1 MNLRR
6 PSNDELTP
14 EDLFRPEPAGG
25 PAGGR
30 QPGETMP
37 GEIIRSSPDGLPWN
51 APTQAQP
58 EGHPEYYGEPGY
70 GEPGYGEVGYG
81 DQSYGPQAQS
91 AAPVQEASTQFM
103 PPFPAAPQPQQPSYG
118 NGYQPAQQGY
128 PQAQGQTQG
137 YGQNGYGAPTQAYQ
151 QSGGYDPS
159 GYGQGGYNQGH
170 DDRPARRFSNRSI
183 GIAVVAGCAV
193 VGIVVAAAVGS
204 SGSPKGATAAGT
216 SSSVAAGS
224 GASGGASVPAGQAQA
239 KAMSDL
245 LATAS
250 HSRSAVISAVNDITR
265 CQNLDQAQQN
275 LTAAA
280 GLRKQLVTQLGSMQ
294 TDQLKNGSE
303 LVTALQQGWKASE
316 SADSHYAS
324 WAAESKGSCAKNNKP
339 KNGGRNAADEASG
352 TASTAKA
359 KASRLWNAIAA
370 ETGLPKLSAT
380 EL

>member
-51 APTQAQP
+51 APAQGQP
-58 EGHPEYYGEPGY
+58 EGHPEYYGEPAY

-81 DQSYGPQAQS
+81 DQGYGPQAQS

-103 PPFPAAPQPQQPSYG
+103 PPFPAAPQPQQPTYG
-118 NGYQPAQQGY
+118 NGYQPAQ
-128 PQAQGQTQG
+128 QG

-151 QSGGYDPS
+151 QNGYQQNGYD
-159 GYGQGGYNQGH
+159 QGGYHQGQ

-204 SGSPKGATAAGT
+204 SGSSKGATAAGT
-216 SSSVAAGS
+216 SSSAAAGS
-224 GASGGASVPAGQAQA
+224 GASSGASVSAGQAQA

-250 HSRSAVISAVNDITR
+250 HSRSAVISAVNDITH

-280 GLRKQLVTQLGSMQ
+280 GLRKQLVTQLSSMQ
-294 TDQLKNGSE
+294 TDQLQNGSE

>member
-30 QPGETMP
+30 QPGAPMP

-58 EGHPEYYGEPGY
+58 EGHPEYYGEQAY

-81 DQSYGPQAQS
+81 EPGYGPAAQQ
-91 AAPVQEASTQFM
+91 AAPGQEASTQFL
-103 PPFPAAPQPQQPSYG
+103 PPFPPAPQPQQPSYG
-118 NGYQPAQQGY
+118 NGYQQPAQQPGY
-128 PQAQGQTQG
+128 PPAQGYDQGGYATQAHPQAQ
-137 YGQNGYGAPTQAYQ
+137 
-151 QSGGYDPS
+151 
-159 GYGQGGYNQGH
+159 GYGQGGGY
-170 DDRPARRFSNRSI
+170 DDRPARRFSTRTI

-193 VGIVVAAAVGS
+193 VGIVVAAAFAGG
-204 SGSPKGATAAGT
+204 GSPKGATAAGST
-216 SSSVAAGS
+216 ASTAASSA
-224 GASGGASVPAGQAQA
+224 ASGSTSASAAMTQA

-250 HSRSAVISAVNDITR
+250 HSRAAVISAVNDITH
-265 CQNLDQAQQN
+265 CQNLDQARQN
-275 LTAAA
+275 LSTAA
-280 GLRKQLVTQLGSMQ
+280 GLRKQLVDQLGSMQ
-294 TDQLKNGSE
+294 TDQLKDGAA
-303 LVTALQQGWKASE
+303 LVAALQQGWKASE

-324 WAAESKGSCAKNNKP
+324 WAAESKGSCAKDNKP
-339 KNGGRNAADEASG
+339 RNGGRNAADAASG
-352 TASTAKA
+352 TASAAKA

-370 ETGLPKLSAT
+370 DTGLPKLSAT
-380 EL
+380 QL

>member
-25 PAGGR
+25 PAGL
-30 QPGETMP
+30 QPGAPMP

-51 APTQAQP
+51 APAQGQP
-58 EGHPEYYGEPGY
+58 EGQPEYYGEQAYGEQGYGEVGYGEMGY
-70 GEPGYGEVGYG
+70 GEPGYGAPA
-81 DQSYGPQAQS
+81 QQAD
-91 AAPVQEASTQFM
+91 PGQEASTQFM

-118 NGYQPAQQGY
+118 NGYQPAQQQGY
-128 PQAQGQTQG
+128 PPAQNYGQGGQGGQGG
-137 YGQNGYGAPTQAYQ
+137 YGTQA
-151 QSGGYDPS
+151 P
-159 GYGQGGYNQGH
+159 GYGQGGGY
-170 DDRPARRFSNRSI
+170 DDRPARRFSTRTI

-193 VGIVVAAAVGS
+193 VGIVVAAALAGG
-204 SGSPKGATAAGT
+204 GSPKGATAAGST
-216 SSSVAAGS
+216 GSTAASSAASGSSSASAAMT
-224 GASGGASVPAGQAQA
+224 QA

-250 HSRSAVISAVNDITR
+250 HSRAAVISAVNDITH
-265 CQNLDQAQQN
+265 CQNLDQARQN
-275 LTAAA
+275 LTSAA
-280 GLRKQLVTQLGSMQ
+280 GLRKQLVSQLGSMQ
-294 TDQLKNGSE
+294 TDQLKDGAA
-303 LVTALQQGWKASE
+303 LVTALEQGWKASE

-324 WAAESKGSCAKNNKP
+324 WAAESKGSCAKDNKP
-339 KNGGRNAADEASG
+339 KNGGRNAADAASG

-370 ETGLPKLSAT
+370 DTGLPKLSAT